1 MATTAG
7 IQIEA
12 RTESI
17 SHGFHLRELWH
28 SVVGKKI
35 EFASRQTSDRR
46 PATGGTAAETWID
59 LG

>member
-17 SHGFHLRELWH
+17 SNGFHLRKLWH
-28 SVVGKKI
+28 SVVSKKI
-35 EFASRQTSDRR
+35 EFASGQR
-46 PATGGTAAETWID
+46 
-59 LG
+59 